1 LVIGSNDP
9 ANNAMRDVG
18 AGMWLGLGVLAV
30 AV

>member
-1 LVIGSNDP
+1 MGSNDP
-9 ANNAMRDVG
+9 ANNAMRGVG